1 MKKIIQK
8 NGYIVYQ
15 AVTDRDTKKYGIRK
29 GCYNVY
35 PKEEIESYG
44 VSFAYADFEDVDTL
58 DEVMELIDV
67 MQLTK

>member
-8 NGYIVYQ
+8 NGFIVYQ

-35 PKEEIESYG
+35 LKDEIESYG
-44 VSFAYADFEDVDTL
+44 VSFAYANFEDIDTL
-58 DEVMELIDV
+58 VEVMEIIHG
-67 MQLTK
+67 